1 MIYLIGKDFYIKVG
15 AKYVKL
21 NVSIDNNEIILKPIY
36 TSKLED
42 RKDLRVEQFD
52 LNADKD
58 KIIKRVKSKYEIKEE
73 KERYSVR

>member
-52 LNADKD
+52 LNANKD